1 MAQTTKR
8 AIAASLKRLLE
19 QKPLNKI
26 TVTDI
31 AKDCHISR
39 HTFYYHFRDVYD
51 LMEWTY
57 RTEGERLLEGKRDY
71 DNWRQ
76 GMAEIF
82 RYIQDNQ
89 AMVQNALRSGSRD
102 YLLPYLYQ
110 RTYELLFAVVE
121 EKSSGRGISRDH
133 KEFIANFYKHAFAG
147 IVLDW
152 VESDMEKNPADI
164 MEDLDVL
171 IRGAFVDAI
180 GKFSQDDSYR

>member
-57 RTEGERLLEGKRDY
+57 RTEGERLLEGRRDY

-76 GMAEIF
+76 GMAEVF
-82 RYIQDNQ
+82 RYIQDNR

-110 RTYELLFAVVE
+110 LTYELLFAVVE
-121 EKSSGRGISRDH
+121 EKSVDKEISAGH
-133 KEFIANFYKHAFAG
+133 KEFIANFYKHAFVG
-147 IVLDW
+147 IILDW
-152 VESDMEKNPADI
+152 VEAGMRREPSDI
-164 MEDLDVL
+164 ISDLDIL
-171 IRGAFVDAI
+171 IRGAFVEAI
-180 GKFSQDDSYR
+180 EKFSQDGSC

>member
-8 AIAASLKRLLE
+8 AIAASLKKLLE

-31 AKDCHISR
+31 AKDCGISR

-71 DNWRQ
+71 ANWRQ

-89 AMVQNALRSGSRD
+89 AMVQNALRSGSGD

-110 RTYELLFAVVE
+110 RTYGLLFAVVE
-121 EKSSGRGISRDH
+121 EKSEGKTISREH
-133 KEFIANFYKHAFAG
+133 QEFIAQFYKHAFAG
-147 IVLDW
+147 VILDW
-152 VESDMEKNPADI
+152 VESGMARDPAEI
-164 MEDLDVL
+164 MADLGVL
-171 IRGAFVDAI
+171 LQGEFVDAI
-180 GKFSQDDSYR
+180 DKFSRDGR